1 MLRSGRYGKYRDK
14 IYPITILRNE
24 GIVYVMSDDLGDFLN
39 GFEKNTSYSEETRSR
54 YHKYYKRVSIDDIE
68 WFCSIGNIGYY
79 RGYKVGI
86 VKETDTEYVITS
98 GFVSANHE
106 VFTKE
111 NGFEEIDRYLF
122 EGKVPKS
129 EVTDVKEVKRPISDK
144 YKAPDN
150 WDF

>member
-1 MLRSGRYGKYRDK
+1 MIRSGRYCKYQEKVFMCGFKDSVVLLRSNDYEDVLLRGFINNQYYGRKPLDWQTKYRKDV
-14 IYPITILRNE
+14 PIE
-24 GIVYVMSDDLGDFLN
+24 DV
-39 GFEKNTSYSEETRSR
+39 
-54 YHKYYKRVSIDDIE
+54 E